1 LEGSEDSGGAKRS
14 DWTHR
19 PVSMTDIPKE
29 GTSRGG
35 CAIGKIVARDN
46 VNLPG
51 QGQMPTWF
59 FLDLLPAASSPVVR
73 HGTVDVPL
81 ATWKLEVFGRELL

>member
-1 LEGSEDSGGAKRS
+1 
-14 DWTHR
+14 
-19 PVSMTDIPKE
+19 MIDIPKE